1 MRSLRVRVSAN
12 VRHQRRLKIADR
24 RSTRKFGA
32 NPAMSAPP
40 RATHDPMIRVEGL
53 TKVFPNPDGTEK
65 TAVDHITFEVH
76 PHEIYGL
83 LGPNGAGKTTS
94 LRMISGLLRSTAGR
108 VWILGQ
114 DVTADTES
122 VKRQIGYLTA
132 NTGLYARLTPY
143 EMLAYFAALYG
154 LEQRQTRVRIAELA
168 DWLDMG
174 EYLHLRCGAL
184 STGQRQRTNIARA
197 LIADPPILVLDEPT
211 LGLDVLSN
219 RIILDFIRS
228 QAAAGKAVLLST
240 HALDEIETMCRRI
253 GLIHSGRLIAEGEL
267 ETLRQTT
274 GRQRLSDIFLQLV
287 NADRPVFTRGGA
299 IPDDTP

>member
-1 MRSLRVRVSAN
+1 
-12 VRHQRRLKIADR
+12 
-24 RSTRKFGA
+24 
-32 NPAMSAPP
+32 
-40 RATHDPMIRVEGL
+40 MIRVEGL
-53 TKVFPNPDGTEK
+53 TKVFPNPDGSEK

-76 PHEIYGL
+76 PYEIYGL
-83 LGPNGAGKTTS
+83 LGPNGAGKTTT

-108 VWILGQ
+108 VTILGQ
-114 DVTADTES
+114 DVTTDMEG

-132 NTGLYARLTPY
+132 NTGLYARLTPR

-154 LEQRQTRVRIAELA
+154 LERGRAQARIAELA

-174 EYLHLRCGAL
+174 EYLNLRGGAL

-219 RIILDFIRS
+219 RVILDFIRA

-253 GLIHSGRLIAEGEL
+253 GLIHNGRLIAEGEL
-267 ETLRQTT
+267 DALRQST

-287 NADRPVFTRGGA
+287 NADEPVFTRNGA
-299 IPDDTP
+299 MPDRAI